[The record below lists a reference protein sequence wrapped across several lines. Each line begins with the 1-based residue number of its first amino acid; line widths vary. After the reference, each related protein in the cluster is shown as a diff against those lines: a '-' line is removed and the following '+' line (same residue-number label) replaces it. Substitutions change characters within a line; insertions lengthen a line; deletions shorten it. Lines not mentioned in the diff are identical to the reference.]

1 MSLIF
6 ARNKVDVEALA
17 AVNTPESVPTSKV
30 KVKSDKT
37 KSGFRV
43 VTQGGYTPIPHHTLV
58 ELTREALD
66 RTGLEIVEEEHA
78 LARGGDRYFGGF
90 SLRGDDIQGD
100 DRKIVLGLRNAHDRS
115 FAASIAIGNQMMVC
129 ENLCFSSDV
138 KLARR
143 HTVHI
148 LKDLPRVLSSAVSR
162 VTSHWVDMGKRMDA
176 YKNTEVE
183 SASDLLVELVDA
195 KALPA
200 RDIYKTVQ
208 EFRDPRHD
216 EFKGGSLWTLYNS
229 VTENLKGS
237 DLSKLSQRTMTMQS
251 IFDKASRHKSTIIDA
266 QEIALAS

>member
-30 KVKSDKT
+30 QVKSDKT

-115 FAASIAIGNQMMVC
+115 FAASVA
-129 ENLCFSSDV
+129 
-138 KLARR
+138 
-143 HTVHI
+143 
-148 LKDLPRVLSSAVSR
+148 
-162 VTSHWVDMGKRMDA
+162 MGKRIDA

-208 EFRDPRHD
+208 EFREPRHD

-251 IFDKASRHKSTIIDA
+251 IFDKASRHKPTIIDA
-266 QEIALAS
+266 QEIALAN